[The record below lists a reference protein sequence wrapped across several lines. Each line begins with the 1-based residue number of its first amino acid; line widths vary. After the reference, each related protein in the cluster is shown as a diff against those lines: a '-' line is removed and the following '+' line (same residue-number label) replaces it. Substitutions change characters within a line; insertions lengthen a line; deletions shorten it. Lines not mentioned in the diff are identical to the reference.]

1 MIEHI
6 YRFPTE
12 GKPVSCVQIKS
23 GHINRTYLIE
33 TDAGVKY
40 ILQWVNPYVFP
51 NIDAIMDNM
60 TALREHLEKNPRGD
74 VPMIS
79 YIDTHEGKSYYRD
92 SDGGCWRIYKFVPNS
107 ICLQYSQDIEDFY
120 ESAKAFG
127 SFLNAFCDF
136 PAEKLQESIVNF
148 HHTPDRY
155 RQLREALSE
164 DCCGRASQVQR
175 ELDYIFSR
183 EDEGCLLHR
192 MRENG
197 RDISRQTIAG
207 YTRKLVRHNLI
218 MPDTANYI
226 YYFAYK
232 DTQRFVEK
240 EEYLAAW
247 HEYWRNKEKGFAS
260 WEAICMMR
268 HKYKGVARK
277 QAIPEINCIYN
288 RKIDYMLSA
297 IQTEMEYELDTG
309 FKL

>member
-1 MIEHI
+1 M
-6 YRFPTE
+6 
-12 GKPVSCVQIKS
+12 
-23 GHINRTYLIE
+23 
-33 TDAGVKY
+33 
-40 ILQWVNPYVFP
+40 
-51 NIDAIMDNM
+51 
-60 TALREHLEKNPRGD
+60 LE
-74 VPMIS
+74 V
-79 YIDTHEGKSYYRD
+79 KSYPIAELSAMFGTSD
-92 SDGGCWRIYKFVPNS
+92 SQGLMRRLNNHGIEYEITGRGRNAVYQIHS
-107 ICLQYSQDIEDFY
+107 IRYPFRVFCITE
-120 ESAKAFG
+120 
-127 SFLNAFCDF
+127 LNAAPNTDF
-136 PAEKLQESIVNF
+136 RKMRNF
-148 HHTPDRY
+148 YYYYFNDEEFMAMPD
-155 RQLREALSE
+155 EVKE
-164 DCCGRASQVQR
+164 
-175 ELDYIFSR
+175 
-183 EDEGCLLHR
+183 HR

-288 RKIDYMLSA
+288 REIDYMLSA